1 MPLVSGS
8 IPNMINGVSQ
18 QPSSLRLKTQAEIQ
32 LNGLSTVVEG
42 LKKRPPTQY
51 IRKLDGATN
60 LSDAFI
66 HTIRRDENEYYY
78 LVITDSQL
86 RVIDNEG
93 YDMPVIGNAAYL
105 SGITDPR
112 SQIGATTIADYTFIL
127 NKNKTVTQGTSLT
140 PSRTPEALIY
150 VKQGDYSTD
159 YSVTVY
165 NTDGSTKTTA
175 SLTTKDSSVVANATD
190 IKTNS
195 IASRLRTALNGVS
208 GLSAS
213 VYGSVVYL
221 KRTDGQDFK
230 IKCTDSRGDRFL
242 LGYKDQTSDYLNLPT
257 DGPTGFKIR
266 VTGDS
271 AEGQDDYYVQLEDPS
286 GAGQKI
292 WKETVA
298 DGIIKGLDPATM
310 PHQLIRAPDGYFVF
324 VPAEGG
330 YYDYQNHTLTTT
342 QPTHSDYVDLPSW
355 SNREVG
361 DDDTNPMPSFVD
373 YKISDIFFHR
383 NRMGFL
389 ADENVILTESGNY
402 YNFFVTTVLSPLDT
416 NPIDVAVSNNKVSL
430 LRYAVPFSEQLLLF
444 SDLTQFVLR
453 ADGNLT
459 PDTVQVEVSTQFEAS
474 LKAKPVPAG
483 KYVFFPTK
491 RGKWSGMRE
500 YFVDSDKNT
509 NDAADITSHVPSYIE
524 GEVKKMAASSN
535 EDTLLVL
542 TDDTP
547 YDLYIYKYYWSGSEK
562 LQSSWSKWRMFND
575 TEIAAANG
583 ATLKVL
589 NVDFNLSDIV
599 CLVQRADGV
608 YLERINLSTDS
619 AENTTSFINEDGEL
633 IKFGVNL
640 DRRVTLS
647 NSGLFQTVP
656 YTIPSDLI
664 YVSERGR
671 IITEDEAN
679 ADIANGLP
687 VFAGVP
693 YTFQYRFSEQV
704 IKEQNEPVT
713 IGRIQIRNFNL
724 VFNDTGFFKTTV
736 TPKKR
741 ASSTSVFGGRIVGG
755 FKNIIGYASIDSGT
769 FRFPVLSKSDQVD
782 IDIISDS
789 FLPCVFQ
796 SAEWEGF
803 YTLRSQRM

>member
-32 LNGLSTVVEG
+32 VNGLSTVVEG

-51 IRKLDGATN
+51 IRKLDGATD
-60 LSDAFI
+60 LSSAFI
-66 HTIRRDENEYYY
+66 HTIRRDENEWYF
-78 LVITDSQL
+78 LVITPDSL

-93 YDMPVIGNAAYL
+93 YDINVVGGASYL

-112 SQIGATTIADYTFIL
+112 VEVGATTIADYTFIL
-127 NKNKTVTQGTSLT
+127 NKTKEIAEGTAT
-140 PSRTPEALIY
+140 TTARTPEALLY

-165 NTDGSTKTTA
+165 NSNGSVKTTA

-195 IASRLRTALNGVS
+195 IASRLATALTAVA
-208 GLSAS
+208 GLTATT
-213 VYGSVVYL
+213 YGSVVYL
-221 KRTDGQDFK
+221 TRTDGQDFK

-257 DGPTGFKIR
+257 DGPSGFKIR

-271 AEGQDDYYVQLEDPS
+271 AEGQDDYYVQLSDPS

-298 DGIIKGLDPATM
+298 DSIVKGLDAATM

-324 VPAEGG
+324 VPASGG
-330 YYDYQNHTLTTT
+330 YYDYLNHTIVTA
-342 QPTHSDYVDLPSW
+342 QPTHEDYIDLPKW
-355 SNREVG
+355 DERVVG
-361 DDDTNPMPSFVD
+361 DDDTNPMPSFVG
-373 YKISDIFFHR
+373 YKISDLFFHR

-389 ADENVILTESGNY
+389 ADENVVMTESGNY

-430 LRYAVPFSEQLLLF
+430 LRHAVPFSEQLLLF

-459 PDTVQVEVSTQFEAS
+459 PETVQVEVSTQFEAS
-474 LKAKPVPAG
+474 LKTKPVPAG

-509 NDAADITSHVPSYIE
+509 NDAADITSHIPSFIQ

-535 EDTLLVL
+535 EDTLLLL

-547 YDLYIYKYYWSGSEK
+547 YDVYVYKYYWSGSEK
-562 LQSSWSKWRMFND
+562 LQSSWSSWRMFND
-575 TEIAAANG
+575 TEIAEANG
-583 ATLKVL
+583 AKLRVL
-589 NVDFNLSDIV
+589 NVDFNMSDIV
-599 CLVQRADGV
+599 VLLQRADGV

-619 AENTTSFINEDGEL
+619 AENTTEFVNEDGEL
-633 IKFGVNL
+633 IKFGINL

-647 NSGLFQTVP
+647 SAGTHQTVP
-656 YTIPSDLI
+656 YTEPSDII
-664 YVSERGR
+664 YVSQRGR
-671 IITEDEAN
+671 IITKAEAL
-679 ADIANGLP
+679 ADVAAGKP

-693 YTFQYRFSEQV
+693 YTFHYRFSEQV

-724 VFNDTGFFKTTV
+724 VFNDTGYFRTVV
-736 TPKKR
+736 TPRKR
-741 ASSTSVFGGRIVGG
+741 DSSTSVFGGRIIGG
-755 FKNIIGYASIDSGT
+755 FKNIVGYASIDSGT